1 MKTHY
6 FKINDF
12 DLNRGY
18 NNYFWDRALSLPKLI
33 SLHLK
38 NGIKEQYKENYR
50 IREDDLNIKLFHIFY
65 VLKKYVDARV
75 LSLPKDIW
83 IGMRQYST
91 KFTNKRKGLG
101 YVSGDFDFIV
111 GGLEGSNMQADN
123 IIGIETKIFRYE
135 SQYFDENYTNQSEI
149 KDFKLRKHLKNDGIM
164 PGLKQIISYKYFC
177 DKVILFY
184 TSVAPPIQTH
194 KVIEIAYNE
203 EIIRK
208 TMRQLKDKYK
218 DKIPGI
224 PADVGFCISGIV
236 QVPGKDS
243 LDSGTPTCPDII
255 KNPSKHDGLL
265 PDRKDFIDAVKER
278 IEKAE
283 TVSLI

>member
-1 MKTHY
+1 M
-6 FKINDF
+6 
-12 DLNRGY
+12 
-18 NNYFWDRALSLPKLI
+18 
-33 SLHLK
+33 
-38 NGIKEQYKENYR
+38 
-50 IREDDLNIKLFHIFY
+50 
-65 VLKKYVDARV
+65 DARV

-135 SQYFDENYTNQSEI
+135 SQYFDENYRNLSEI
-149 KDFKLRKHLKNDGIM
+149 KNFKLRKHLKNDGIM

-177 DKVILFY
+177 NKVILLY
-184 TSVAPPIQTH
+184 ISVALPIPTRE
-194 KVIEIAYNE
+194 VIEAAYNE
-203 EIIRK
+203 DIIRK
-208 TMRQLKDKYK
+208 TMRQIKVKYE
-218 DKIPGI
+218 DKIPDI

-236 QVPGKDS
+236 QVHGKDS
-243 LDSGTPTCPDII
+243 LDSGTPTYPDII

-265 PDRKDFIDAVKER
+265 PDRKDFIDAVKEG

-283 TVSLI
+283 TVSWVSR